1 MLSELNGF
9 QAIYIYCGKC
19 DLRKGIDGLATLVK
33 EQFHLDPFQKDVL
46 FLFCGCR
53 TDRFKGLVWEGD
65 GFCLLYK
72 RIEAG
77 RLRWPR
83 SQEEAGRKSTALRH
97 LPPSRQEKGRTGQGK
112 IQLQVCAVGYL
123 NLRRMRPALSQTGM
137 VKIRTEMGSVA
148 LRQPPEIR
156 FQALQTLVDH
166 QRGHLAPSNHG
177 GHQQRSRGSG
187 RICAG
192 VPGER
197 HPDHR
202 QLLPKE
208 RTDRI

>member
-1 MLSELNGF
+1 MLSENTGF

-83 SQEEAGRKSTALRH
+83 SQEEAAGISPEELH
-97 LPPSRQEKGRTGQGK
+97 LPVGRNDDTGTF
-112 IQLQVCAVGYL
+112 LY
-123 NLRRMRPALSQTGM
+123 SGM
-137 VKIRTEMGSVA
+137 
-148 LRQPPEIR
+148 
-156 FQALQTLVDH
+156 
-166 QRGHLAPSNHG
+166 
-177 GHQQRSRGSG
+177 
-187 RICAG
+187 
-192 VPGER
+192 
-197 HPDHR
+197 
-202 QLLPKE
+202 
-208 RTDRI
+208 